1 MVERQSKVVGSAMF
15 DLLLKLITIS
25 SMLTSGIA
33 IYITVRNNSRQVGAQ
48 IFLTYSDRIRDL
60 RVTLGDDNY
69 PRRALLEA
77 MFVIFEFYSLR
88 RQGYVSNSI
97 WNIWESDITRLLN
110 TASFSQEWSSIRER
124 FDTHPDF
131 VVWVQSRRHAR
142 EL

>member
-1 MVERQSKVVGSAMF
+1 MV
-15 DLLLKLITIS
+15 DLLLKFITIG

-33 IYITVRNNSRQVGAQ
+33 IYIAVRNNSRQLGAQ

-69 PRRALLEA
+69 SRQTLLEA

-88 RQGYVSNSI
+88 RQGYVANSI

-110 TASFSQEWSSIRER
+110 TASFLQEWSSIKER
-124 FDTHPDF
+124 FDTHPHF
-131 VVWVQSRRHAR
+131 VVWVQGRRHAAVGR
-142 EL
+142 P